1 MPAYRPAELL
11 ERQREHFI
19 SGATLPVQA
28 RLDALNALRDAVRES
43 EEELCAA
50 LCADLGKGRFESY
63 MCEVGLV
70 LEELSYVIKHVRRWA
85 KPRRVPTP
93 LAQFAASSAV
103 WPSPYGSA
111 LIMSPWN
118 YPILLTLGPLA
129 DALAAGNTAIVKPSA
144 YSPRCSE
151 ALAELIE
158 RCLPAELAAVVT
170 GGREEN
176 RELLSLKFDYI
187 FFTGSTNVARE
198 VMRAAAEH
206 ITPMSLE
213 LGGKS
218 PCIVTKNA
226 KLPLAARRIVFGKFL
241 NCGQTCV
248 APDFVWCDE
257 SVRDGLLGCIKD
269 EIARQYGDM
278 TDYGRIVNRKHFDR
292 LTALFG
298 DGEIYCGGSADP
310 ETLRIEP
317 TVMTGASW
325 DSTLMTD
332 EIFGPI
338 LPVMTYRDISE
349 VRARLETRPKPL
361 AMYVF
366 SEDGAEARKLMR
378 ECRFGGGCI
387 NDTIIHLATSE
398 MGFGGVGESGMGSYH
413 GKAGFDAFTHYKS
426 IVDKKTWFDLPVRY
440 RPYTSGAEKLL
451 RFFLK

>member
-278 TDYGRIVNRKHFDR
+278 TDYGCIVNRKHFDR

-317 TVMTGASW
+317 TVMRGVTFEDAV
-325 DSTLMTD
+325 MRE
-332 EIFGPI
+332 EIFGPV
-338 LPVMTYRDISE
+338 LPIVTYRSLE
-349 VRARLETRPKPL
+349 EAVARIEARPRPL
-361 AMYVF
+361 ALYLF
-366 SEDGAEARKLMR
+366 TRSGENR
-378 ECRFGGGCI
+378 ELVLSRCRFGGGCV
-387 NDTIIHLATSE
+387 NDTVIHLATS
-398 MGFGGVGESGMGSYH
+398 GLPFGGVGESGMGAYH
-413 GKAGFDAFTHYKS
+413 GRWSFENFSHTRG
-426 IVDKKTWFDLPVRY
+426 ILDKRPWPDIPLRY
-440 RPYTSGAEKLL
+440 RPFAPGTLPLL
-451 RFFLK
+451 RRLMR